1 MTRSEGRNPLSS
13 DVLIEIRTQELV
25 LLTEHLKKGTLPKNV
40 FLNRVHE
47 ILSELDLVTKSEERR
62 HLNKI
67 GLQSGI
73 ESLGTDDRGN
83 RSEKELAENGRA
95 FATGVASRCLA
106 VAVVHPDVG
115 VGAAHTNPVSS
126 TATIEY
132 LSRRIDNEPV
142 TLDLLFSI
150 DPDRVMQIVGEE
162 RLRTAT
168 RTTIN
173 HALSEFRNI
182 QDGPQYI
189 PSNTSVH
196 LTGLNFI
203 TPSIKE
209 GVLRTA
215 LETLHQ
221 VVQEQQQGTGRR
233 TNIQISE
240 HLMEDGGTIYGG
252 KNHPEYNVP
261 SYYRLT

>member
-1 MTRSEGRNPLSS
+1 MTRSEGESHLPSEAL
-13 DVLIEIRTQELV
+13 LELRTRELV
-25 LLTEHLKKGTLPKNV
+25 FLVEQMRKGSLPKNN

-47 ILSELDLVTKSEERR
+47 ILSELDVVTKSEERR

-67 GLQSGI
+67 GLEAGI

-83 RSEKELAENGRA
+83 RSEKELAERGLA

-115 VGAAHTNPVSS
+115 IGAAHINPVSS

-132 LSRRIDNEPV
+132 LSRRIDKEPL
-142 TLDLLFSI
+142 TLDLLFNN

-162 RLRTAT
+162 RLRTVT

-173 HALSEFRNI
+173 QALTEFRSI
-182 QDGPQYI
+182 PDGPQYI
-189 PSNTSVH
+189 PSDTSIH
-196 LTGLNFI
+196 ITGLNFI

-209 GVLRTA
+209 GVLQTA

-233 TNIQISE
+233 TNIKISE
-240 HLMEDGGTIYGG
+240 HLMENGGTIYGG
-252 KNHPEYNVP
+252 KNHPEYSVP